1 MLATCRTAISQLP
14 STMICNNL
22 TKCCGVYWNCR
33 NWRNINLV
41 TCSKD
46 KKKQQVI
53 ARTKDW
59 STRCDCDVLSTTN
72 KEHIPL
78 EYNIHCS
85 YQFYT
90 HFSPKKM
97 NDTWCSKSK
106 NKKANW
112 EESPLRHELTHK
124 KGHLVIYWY
133 PDRISIFKWTQ
144 TKKKKNFNPLSLY
157 SDSLVPLAVL
167 LLTH

>member
-53 ARTKDW
+53 ARTKRLKHSLW
-59 STRCDCDVLSTTN
+59 LWRTIHN
-72 KEHIPL
+72 K
-78 EYNIHCS
+78 
-85 YQFYT
+85 QGT
-90 HFSPKKM
+90 HTPRIQHALLISILYPFFTKKM

-124 KGHLVIYWY
+124 KGHWVVCWY
-133 PDRISIFKWTQ
+133 PNAIVHGKTQ
-144 TKKKKNFNPLSLY
+144 
-157 SDSLVPLAVL
+157 
-167 LLTH
+167 